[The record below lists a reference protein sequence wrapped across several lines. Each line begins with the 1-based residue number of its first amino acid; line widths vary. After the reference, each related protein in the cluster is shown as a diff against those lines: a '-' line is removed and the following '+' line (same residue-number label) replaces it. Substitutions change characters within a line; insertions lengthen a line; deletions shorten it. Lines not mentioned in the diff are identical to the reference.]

1 MIAVGSGKG
10 GVGKSTVA
18 LNVAIALAEAG
29 ESVGILDADVYA
41 PDIPRMV
48 DLKRKDSAPPQH
60 WTLASTKK
68 QVLEPVDAFGIKIIS
83 TGFIVT
89 DAQPMSWASSLVNR
103 LLWQF
108 MFETQWGDLDYLFVD
123 LPPGTADLQ
132 QSVAKLGITGALIVV
147 TPQDVAHLDAKKLVS
162 MYRAAGIPVI
172 GGIENMSGIACPHCK
187 ERIELFPRV
196 REDRSIW
203 AMGVENLGAVPMD
216 PAAANAGD
224 RGVPILIDEPGA
236 ASAHSFREVA
246 RAVARTVSTS

>member
-1 MIAVGSGKG
+1 VIAVGSGKG

-18 LNVAIALAEAG
+18 LNIAIALAEAG

-48 DLKRKDSAPPQH
+48 DLKRKDDAPAQH
-60 WTLASTKK
+60 WSLASTKK
-68 QVLEPVDAFGIKIIS
+68 QQLEPVEAYGLKIMS

-89 DAQPMSWASSLVNR
+89 DDHPMSWASALVGR

-108 MFETQWGDLDYLFVD
+108 MYDTLWGSLDYLFVD

-132 QSVAKLGITGALIVV
+132 QNVAKLGLTGALIVV

-162 MYRAAGIPVI
+162 MYRAAGVPIV

-196 REDRSIW
+196 REERSIW
-203 AMGVENLGAVPMD
+203 AMGVDKLAEIPMD
-216 PAAANAGD
+216 PPVAFGGDSGKPVLVEEPGSPAAHAFRDAAAA
-224 RGVPILIDEPGA
+224 I
-236 ASAHSFREVA
+236 A
-246 RAVARTVSTS
+246 RAISA